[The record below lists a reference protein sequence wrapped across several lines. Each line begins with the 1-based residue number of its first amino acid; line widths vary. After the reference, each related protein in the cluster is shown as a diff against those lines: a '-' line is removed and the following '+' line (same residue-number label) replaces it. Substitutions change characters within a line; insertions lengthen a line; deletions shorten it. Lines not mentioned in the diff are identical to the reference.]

1 MKLLTINK
9 MRKLLLLKQHLPKMC
24 KVFYI
29 IPFYIVY
36 LGIKYDAEKEARQ
49 LLEARQRELQRIEEA
64 KQKIADQ
71 GKTGK
76 N

>member
-1 MKLLTINK
+1 
-9 MRKLLLLKQHLPKMC
+9 MC
-24 KVFYI
+24 KVFHIFYV
-29 IPFYIVY
+29 FYIVY

-71 GKTGK
+71 GKSRK
-76 N
+76 R

>member
-1 MKLLTINK
+1 
-9 MRKLLLLKQHLPKMC
+9 MC

>member
-1 MKLLTINK
+1 
-9 MRKLLLLKQHLPKMC
+9 LKQHLLKIC
-24 KVFYI
+24 EAFCVIAFC
-29 IPFYIVY
+29 VLY

-71 GKTGK
+71 GKNAK
-76 N
+76 S

>member
-1 MKLLTINK
+1 MFFRIIS
-9 MRKLLLLKQHLPKMC
+9 
-24 KVFYI
+24 FYI
-29 IPFYIVY
+29 MC

-71 GKTGK
+71 GRSGK
-76 N
+76 S

>member
-1 MKLLTINK
+1 MCNKLF
-9 MRKLLLLKQHLPKMC
+9 LKQHLSKMC
-24 KVFYI
+24 KVFRISYV
-29 IPFYIVY
+29 FYIVY

-71 GKTGK
+71 GKSRK
-76 N
+76 R